1 MLWAVFS
8 IFPEVGFAPVQA
20 EPALINPPI
29 MRKTTLVTGLLLLVS
44 TFSLLAQQ
52 RGKPVKTPVSK
63 PSSATGEKKYPSLL
77 WEISGHGLKKPS
89 YLFGTMHVSD
99 KLAFHLGDSFY
110 HAIKSAEV
118 VALETNPESWQD
130 DYSESSFFGARNGG
144 GLRGRD
150 REGGGYDR
158 MRITTFAID
167 SYEEPVKAALAVE
180 PSMINGML
188 YRTYGTRT
196 DDFEEDTFLDMYIFQ
211 VGKKL
216 GKRLSGVENFQESE
230 KLVMEAYKDMIRDR
244 NRKRKSYD
252 VEGMMT
258 NPKKVEDAYRRGD
271 LDLLDSLEAMTV
283 FSDAFQEKF
292 LYKRNEI
299 QAYSIDSIIKKQSLF
314 VGVGAA
320 HLPGRRGVI
329 EMLRKMGY
337 TMRPVLM
344 DDRNSV
350 QKETID
356 KMRMEHP
363 FVTQTAP
370 DGFYKVNIPG
380 KKFYRFTDWGGM
392 DVVQYA
398 DMVNGAYYVVTRVK
412 TNSLMLGHNSEVV
425 YRKVDSLLYENIPG
439 KILKKTVITK
449 NGYKGFDIL
458 NRTRR
463 GDYQHYQIFITPFEI
478 ITFKMSGNGEYVNN
492 GTEAASFFGSVQL
505 KEYTSGEWL
514 SWQPATGGFSV
525 QLPHVPALLRDQF
538 ATDRLEYAAWDKQ
551 DGNSYLVMK
560 ADLHNYSFLEE
571 DSFELN
577 LMDESYGF
585 SSFIEKELGRKR
597 LLQNGYPAMECKYV
611 HKDGSYSTAKY
622 IIQGPVYYVAM
633 VRYTKENAN
642 VHRFM
647 ESFAIKPFIYPE
659 TKQRVDTNLH
669 YTVQSPV
676 FPEPDKKDDEADMEN
691 IYRMAY
697 QDGEEGSEL
706 ASYNGKYKLIGN
718 DTIGEKILVMY
729 SKLPDYAYWK
739 DSALFWKEKF
749 DRMWDDDSTYV
760 IRFSKQGNLASG
772 MKYREIHYTDTGSSR
787 MLMVKSFFK
796 DGNLFSISTLTDTL
810 SKPGPFLQQ
819 FFTSFTPAD
828 TLKGSNTFTRKTE
841 KFIKDLFS
849 KDSVTARKAAR
860 NLYQVEFD
868 SADASLLKRA
878 IDSLHWGMR
887 DYLSVKRYLIGQ
899 LAGVKDTATVSY
911 LKQLYWNSK
920 DTSAFQQAI
929 LNALTSQQTKASF
942 IAFKEL
948 VLQEPPITEG
958 DAYGSYYDRSEFT
971 IPVRRHAGAPS
982 PVIGKGGS
990 GMWGHLY
997 DTLSLTK
1004 VIFPDILQLMTV
1016 DDYGD
1021 DIMRL
1026 LKTMVDSGFLKAA
1039 DYEAYF
1045 SKLYLDAKQTLKKQV
1060 ARQDKEKMDRA
1071 ARKDRTSAMLL
1082 SFGIEDDDDDASDA
1096 GNYTLD
1102 MYAALLLPFRDKN
1115 PGVQHFFEQLMQTQD
1130 RKLLYN
1136 SMLLLLRNKQPVPD
1150 SLFKKFA
1157 SLDKYRSDLYKDLQ
1171 ELKMTTKFPAQY
1183 KNQLDITRSLL
1194 SSELTEYRKPDTIAF
1209 VDKLPVTYKGR
1220 KGFVYF
1226 YKYKRMRDDAT
1237 WQLAT
1242 VGMQPEKLS
1251 EVDVENDDFSNN
1263 GEQKLENDK
1272 PVGEQLAEMLK
1283 EMIYAKRKSA
1293 QEFYEARN
1301 YRLYKGYMSE
1311 MVKNR
1316 RYRD

>member
-1 MLWAVFS
+1 
-8 IFPEVGFAPVQA
+8 
-20 EPALINPPI
+20 
-29 MRKTTLVTGLLLLVS
+29 MRKTTLLTGLLLLLV
-44 TFSLLAQQ
+44 TCSLLAQQ
-52 RGKPVKTPVSK
+52 RGKPVKAPVSG
-63 PSSATGEKKYPSLL
+63 PLPAIATAAKKYPSLL
-77 WEISGHGLKKPS
+77 WEISGNGLKKPS

-110 HAIKSAEV
+110 HAIRSAEV
-118 VALETNPESWQD
+118 VALETNPETWQD
-130 DYSESSFFGARNGG
+130 DYSGSSFFGARNGAG
-144 GLRGRD
+144 GRGRNGG
-150 REGGGYDR
+150 EGGYDR

-167 SYEEPVKAALAVE
+167 NYEEPVKAALAVE

-230 KLVMEAYKDMIRDR
+230 KLVVEAYKDMVRDR
-244 NRKRKSYD
+244 KRKRKSYD
-252 VEGMMT
+252 MEGMMT

-271 LDLLDSLEAMTV
+271 LDLLDSLEALTV

-299 QAYSIDSIIKKQSLF
+299 QANSIDSIIKKQSLF

-337 TMRPVLM
+337 SMRPVLM
-344 DDRNSV
+344 DDRNSI

-363 FVTQTAP
+363 FVMQTAP

-412 TNSLMLGHNSEVV
+412 TNSLMLGQNSEQV

-439 KILKKTVITK
+439 KIIKKTAITK

-463 GDYQHYQIFITPFEI
+463 GDNQHYQIFITPFEI
-478 ITFKMSGNGEYVNN
+478 ITFKMSGNGEYVNS
-492 GTEAASFFGSVQL
+492 GAEAVKFFGSVQL

-525 QLPHVPALLRDQF
+525 QLPHAPALLRDQF
-538 ATDRLEYAAWDKQ
+538 ATDRLEYTAWDKQ

-560 ADLHNYSFLEE
+560 ANLHNYSFLEE

-585 SSFIEKELGRKR
+585 SSFIEKKLGRKR
-597 LLQNGYPAMECKYV
+597 LLQNGYPAMECKYA
-611 HKDGSYSTAKY
+611 HRDGSYSAVKY
-622 IIQGPVYYVAM
+622 IIRGPVYYVVM
-633 VRYTKENAN
+633 VRYKNENAN
-642 VHRFM
+642 VRRFM
-647 ESFAIKPFIYPE
+647 ESFSIQPFIYPE
-659 TKQRVDTNLH
+659 TKQRIDTSLH

-676 FPEPDKKDDEADMEN
+676 FPEPDKKDDGDDMEN

-697 QDGEEGSEL
+697 QDGEEGNDA
-706 ASYNGKYKLIGN
+706 ASYNGKYKFIGN
-718 DTIGEKILVMY
+718 DTIGEKILVAY
-729 SKLPDYAYWK
+729 SKLPAYAYWK

-749 DRMWDDDSTYV
+749 DRMWDEDSTYV
-760 IRFSKQGNLASG
+760 IRFSKQSNLANG
-772 MKYREIHYTDTGSSR
+772 MRCREIHYTDTGSSR
-787 MLMVKSFFK
+787 MLMVKSFYK
-796 DGNLFSISTLTDTL
+796 DGNLFSLSTLTDTV

-828 TLKGSNTFTRKTE
+828 TLKGSSAFTRKTE

-849 KDSVTARKAAR
+849 KDSVTARRAAR
-860 NLYQVEFD
+860 NLYQLEFD
-868 SADASLLKRA
+868 SSDALLLRRA

-887 DYLSVKRYLIGQ
+887 DYLTVKRYLINQ
-899 LAGVKDTATVSY
+899 LSASKDTATLTY
-911 LKQLYWNSK
+911 LKQLYWNIK
-920 DTSAFQQAI
+920 DTAVFQQAI
-929 LNALTSQQTKASF
+929 LNVLTSQQTKASF
-942 IAFKEL
+942 TAFKEL

-958 DAYGSYYDRSEFT
+958 GSYDDEVAV
-971 IPVRRHAGAPS
+971 PVRRYVVADKYTVPR
-982 PVIGKGGS
+982 GGF
-990 GMWGHLY
+990 GMWTHLY
-997 DTLSLTK
+997 DTLALTK
-1004 VIFPDILQLMTV
+1004 VIFPDILQLMNV
-1016 DDYGD
+1016 DDYED

-1039 DYEAYF
+1039 DYEPYF

-1071 ARKDRTSAMLL
+1071 ARKDRMSSMIL
-1082 SFGIEDDDDDASDA
+1082 SLGMDDDDEEESDA

-1115 PGVQHFFEQLMQTQD
+1115 PGVQNFFDQLMKTQD
-1130 RKLLYN
+1130 RQLLY
-1136 SMLLLLRNKQPVPD
+1136 SSMMLLLHNKQPVPD
-1150 SLFKKFA
+1150 SLFMKFA
-1157 SLDKYRSDLYKDLQ
+1157 GLDKYRSELYKDLQ
-1171 ELKMTTKFPAQY
+1171 ALKMAEKFPARY

-1194 SSELTEYRKPDTIAF
+1194 SDGLEDYRKLDTVAY
-1209 VDKLPVTYKGR
+1209 VDKLPVTYKGK

-1242 VGMQPEKLS
+1242 VGMQPEKLN
-1251 EVDVENDDFSNN
+1251 EVDVENDAFTSQ
-1263 GEQKLENDK
+1263 EERKLENDK
-1272 PVGEQLAEMLK
+1272 PVKEQLAEVLK

-1293 QEFYEARN
+1293 EEFYEARN

>member
-1 MLWAVFS
+1 
-8 IFPEVGFAPVQA
+8 
-20 EPALINPPI
+20 
-29 MRKTTLVTGLLLLVS
+29 MRKTALITGLLLFV
-44 TFSLLAQQ
+44 TFSLLARQ
-52 RGKPVKTPVSK
+52 RSKPVKAPASK
-63 PSSATGEKKYPSLL
+63 PLPAAGDKKYPSLL
-77 WEISGHGLKKPS
+77 WEISGNGLKKPS

-118 VALETNPESWQD
+118 VALETNPETWQD
-130 DYSESSFFGARNGG
+130 DYSASSFFGGRNGG
-144 GLRGRD
+144 SGLRGRGG
-150 REGGGYDR
+150 EAGGYDR
-158 MRITTFAID
+158 MRITTFSID

-252 VEGMMT
+252 MEGVMT

-271 LDLLDSLEAMTV
+271 LDLLDSLEGLTV

-299 QAYSIDSIIKKQSLF
+299 QANSIDSIIKKQSLF

-337 TMRPVLM
+337 NMRPVLM
-344 DDRNSV
+344 DDRNSL

-356 KMRMEHP
+356 KMRMEHS

-398 DMVNGAYYVVTRVK
+398 DLVNGAYYVVTRVK
-412 TNSLMLGHNSEVV
+412 TNSLMLGHSSEQV

-439 KILKKTVITK
+439 KLLKKTAITK

-463 GDYQHYQIFITPFEI
+463 GDTQHYQIFITPFEI
-478 ITFKMSGNGEYVNN
+478 ITFKMSGNGEYVNS
-492 GTEAASFFGSVQL
+492 GAEAVKFFGSVQL
-505 KEYTSGEWL
+505 KEYPSGEWL
-514 SWQPATGGFSV
+514 NWQPATGGFSV
-525 QLPHVPALLRDQF
+525 QLPHAPALLRDQF
-538 ATDRLEYAAWDKQ
+538 ATDRLEYTAWDKQ

-560 ADLHNYSFLEE
+560 ANLHNYSFLEE

-585 SSFIEKELGRKR
+585 SSFIGKELGRKR
-597 LLQNGYPAMECKYV
+597 LLQNGYPAMECHYV
-611 HKDGSYSTAKY
+611 HKDGSYSTVKY
-622 IIQGPVYYVAM
+622 IIRGPVYYVAM
-633 VRYTKENAN
+633 VRYKKENAN
-642 VHRFM
+642 VRRFI
-647 ESFAIKPFIYPE
+647 ESFAVKPFVYPE
-659 TKQRVDTNLH
+659 TKQRVDTSLH

-676 FPEPDKKDDEADMEN
+676 FPEPDKKDDAEDMDN

-697 QDGEEGSEL
+697 QDSEEGSDW
-706 ASYNGKYKLIGN
+706 ADYSGKHKFIGN
-718 DTIGEKILVMY
+718 DTIGEKILVTY

-739 DSALFWKEKF
+739 DSALFWKENF

-760 IRFSKQGNLASG
+760 VRFTKESTLVNG
-772 MKYREIHYTDTGSSR
+772 MRSREIHYTDTGSSR

-796 DGNLFSISTLTDTL
+796 DGNVFSLSTLTDTL

-828 TLKGSNTFTRKTE
+828 TLKGSAVFTRKTAR
-841 KFIKDLFS
+841 FMKDLFS
-849 KDSVTARKAAR
+849 KDSVIARKAAR
-860 NLYQVEFD
+860 NLYEVEFD
-868 SADASLLKRA
+868 STDALLLTQA

-887 DYLSVKRYLIGQ
+887 DYLSVKRYLISQ
-899 LAGVKDTATVSY
+899 LAVVKDTGTVSY
-911 LKQLYWNSK
+911 LKQLYWRIK
-920 DTSAFQQAI
+920 DTANFQQAI

-948 VLQEPPITEG
+948 ILQEPPIVEDESDDYAEMTV
-958 DAYGSYYDRSEFT
+958 R
-971 IPVRRHAGAPS
+971 VRRYAVTPA
-982 PVIGKGGS
+982 PVIGRGGS
-990 GMWGHLY
+990 GMWYHLY

-1004 VIFPDILQLMTV
+1004 VIFPDILQLMNV
-1016 DDYGD
+1016 DDYED
-1021 DIMRL
+1021 DIMGL

-1039 DYEAYF
+1039 DYEPYF
-1045 SKLYLDAKQTLKKQV
+1045 SKLYLDAKQILKKQV

-1071 ARKDRTSAMLL
+1071 ARKDRMSSMIL
-1082 SFGIEDDDDDASDA
+1082 SFGMDEEDDDESDA
-1096 GNYTLD
+1096 GNTSLD
-1102 MYAALLLPFRDKN
+1102 MYAALLLPFREKN
-1115 PGVQHFFEQLMQTQD
+1115 PGVQHFFGQLMQTQD
-1130 RKLLYN
+1130 RRLLYN
-1136 SMLLLLRNKQPVPD
+1136 SMLLLLHNKQPVPD
-1150 SLFKKFA
+1150 SLFLKFA
-1157 SLDKYRSDLYKDLQ
+1157 ALDKYRSELYKDLK
-1171 ELKMTTKFPAQY
+1171 ELKIVDKFPARY
-1183 KNQLDITRSLL
+1183 KTQLDITRSLL
-1194 SSELTEYRKPDTIAF
+1194 SDALEDYRKLDTVVF
-1209 VDKLPVTYKGR
+1209 VDKLPVTYKG
-1220 KGFVYF
+1220 KQGFVYF
-1226 YKYKRMRDDAT
+1226 YKYKRMRDDAS
-1237 WQLAT
+1237 WQLAS
-1242 VGMQPEKLS
+1242 VGMQPEKPD
-1251 EVDVENDDFSNN
+1251 EVDVENDDFTDH
-1263 GEQKLENDK
+1263 EDRKLEHDK
-1272 PVGEQLAEMLK
+1272 PVKEQLEAALK

-1293 QEFYEARN
+1293 SDFYEARN
-1301 YRLYKGYMSE
+1301 YRLYRGYMSE

-1316 RYRD
+1316 RYKD